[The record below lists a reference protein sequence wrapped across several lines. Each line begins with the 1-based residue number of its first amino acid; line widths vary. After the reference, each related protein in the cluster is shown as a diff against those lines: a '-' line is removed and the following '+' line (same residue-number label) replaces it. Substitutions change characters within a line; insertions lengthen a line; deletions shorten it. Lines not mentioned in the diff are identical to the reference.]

1 MSSLLHIS
9 ARHVAGRAPTA
20 ELELSYDARQKSRF
34 RATLTDG
41 REVGVLLPRGQGL
54 RDGDLLEAEDG
65 TVVRIRARNEAV
77 SRVQSSDLLLLSR
90 AAYHLGNRHM
100 AVQISSGELR
110 YHHDYV
116 IDEMLQQL
124 GLQPTFAELPFEPE
138 SGAYG
143 SGHAFASHPHYH
155 SHDSHSHTDHSH
167 NHSNSSDG
175 HSHDLDHA
183 SAGHSHD
190 HSHGEHTHD
199 HEHPTRQHRYVLLPQ
214 HGPGTAAERADSPHR
229 AGKIHKN
236 WTDTDPSEPSR

>member
-65 TVVRIRARNEAV
+65 TVVQIRARNEAV

-155 SHDSHSHTDHSH
+155 SHGSH
-167 NHSNSSDG
+167 
-175 HSHDLDHA
+175 A
-183 SAGHSHD
+183 HSHD

-199 HEHPTRQHRYVLLPQ
+199 HDHPAQQHRYVLLPQ
-214 HGPGTAAERADSPHR
+214 RGPGAAAERADSPHR

-236 WTDTDPSEPSR
+236 WTDTDPSEPNR